1 MHINIPT
8 PIANDDS
15 KVCITENKMNRVL
28 IFFSRLQQATPPCIQ
43 REFRFSS
50 FSSSSK
56 QWPKRTAEGKELLK
70 EIDYWRK
77 N

>member
-15 KVCITENKMNRVL
+15 KVCITENKMEQSTD
-28 IFFSRLQQATPPCIQ
+28 FFLSITIANTTMYPTGV
-43 REFRFSS
+43 RFSS

-56 QWPKRTAEGKELLK
+56 HWPKELLK
-70 EIDYWRK
+70 EK
-77 N
+77 SN